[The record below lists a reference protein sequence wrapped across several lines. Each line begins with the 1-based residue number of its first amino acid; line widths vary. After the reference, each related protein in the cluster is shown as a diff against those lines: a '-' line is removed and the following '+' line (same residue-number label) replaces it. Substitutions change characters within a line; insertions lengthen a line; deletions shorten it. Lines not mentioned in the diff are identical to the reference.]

1 MTKARRARRIVARVA
16 AGLAVLSAALVGT
29 VYAFGQGSWEAG
41 LARITKSA
49 VFWYMGLDGPLLDF
63 WGKPFVWV
71 EANAT
76 HAFVGSA
83 FEVQVFELPADGKLR
98 SVSRIPVGGVVHDMA
113 LRGDVLYLS
122 AGDGGLV
129 VLDVSNPASPEVLR
143 TLRGFGY
150 TFGLALHGDQLYTTE
165 RAEGLRIFDVSR
177 PRRPRQIGA
186 YPDLQATNDVV
197 VSEDGSHLYV
207 ADAERGLV
215 VLDVTAPGTL
225 VERSAV
231 ALPADAPAPP
241 IPPIDPP
248 PLSLQARDGYVYMAA
263 VNYDLVVADVR
274 DPSTPRIAATLTL
287 PGDSMDV
294 RLHGHFAYLAQE
306 PVGVAVV
313 DVSNPA
319 APRELSIVDLPGCP
333 HALALSGE
341 RAVVTLVGQGLAA
354 IDLSNPEAPRVLSQ
368 FLPEGE
374 ARNVQLAGGF
384 AFLARGSGGLE
395 TYDLREPAPPRL
407 IAQRPTRDFLYDVT
421 LDPPYAYLSEGQFG
435 FTILDISDPRS
446 AQALATLKTPEHAF
460 SITLDD
466 TTAYT
471 AEGMYGYVAVDAA
484 NRSAPRI
491 IGFGEKD
498 GYVIAAHAIG
508 DTLALGDFGA
518 MRLLDISAPDT
529 EPRLLWQGPRLVTRM
544 VHAGTLLY
552 LVTHSGT
559 LEIVDLADPEH
570 PVQRGRVSLP
580 GHAYGISLQNG
591 LAAVA
596 GGEDG
601 IWLVDVRD
609 ADAPRQLG
617 HTATRGRAWGVAL
630 DGELLYVADGLAGLT
645 VVNVAD
651 PSAPALVSAP

>member
-16 AGLAVLSAALVGT
+16 AGLAMLSAVLVGT
-29 VYAFGQGSWEAG
+29 VYALGQGSWEAG

-76 HAFVGSA
+76 HAFAGGA
-83 FEVQVFELPADGKLR
+83 FEVRVFELPADGDLR

-129 VLDVSNPASPEVLR
+129 VLDVSNPSSPEVLM

-165 RAEGLRIFDVSR
+165 RAEGLRIFDISR

-186 YPDLQATNDVV
+186 YRDLRATNDVV
-197 VSEDGSHLYV
+197 VSEDGAQLFV

-215 VLDVTAPGTL
+215 VLDVTAPGAL

-231 ALPADAPAPP
+231 ALPAAAKPPP

-263 VNYDLVVADVR
+263 VNQDLVVVDVR
-274 DPSTPRIAATLTL
+274 DLSAPRIAATLDL

-294 RLHGHFAYLAQE
+294 RLYGHFAYLAQE
-306 PVGVAVV
+306 PIGVAVV
-313 DVSNPA
+313 DISNPA
-319 APRELSIVDLPGCP
+319 APRELSIVELPGCP
-333 HALALSGE
+333 HALALSE
-341 RAVVTLVGQGLAA
+341 QRAVVTLVGQGLAL
-354 IDLSNPEAPRVLSQ
+354 IDLSNPEAPRFVSQ
-368 FLPEGE
+368 FLPEAE
-374 ARNVQLAGGF
+374 ARNVQIADGF

-395 TYDLREPAPPRL
+395 TYDVHEPAHPRL
-407 IAQRPTRDFLYDVT
+407 IAQRPTRDYLYDVT
-421 LDPPYAYLSEGQFG
+421 VDPPYAYLAEGQSG

-471 AEGMYGYVAVDAA
+471 AEGMYGYVAVDTAD
-484 NRSAPRI
+484 RSVPRI
-491 IGFGEKD
+491 VGFGEKD
-498 GYVIAAHAIG
+498 GYVIAAHAVG
-508 DTLALGDFGA
+508 GTLALADFGA
-518 MRLLDISAPDT
+518 LRLLDMSAT
-529 EPRLLWQGPRLVTRM
+529 GAAPRLVWQGPRLVTRM
-544 VHAGTLLY
+544 VHEGTLLY
-552 LVTHSGT
+552 LVTHRGT
-559 LEIVDLADPEH
+559 LEIVDLADPDH

-580 GHAYGISLQNG
+580 GHAYGLSVQNG

-601 IWLVDVRD
+601 VWLVDVRD
-609 ADAPRQLG
+609 ADAPRRLG

-630 DGELLYVADGLAGLT
+630 EDELLYVADGLAGLT
-645 VVNVAD
+645 VVNVANTA
-651 PSAPALVSAP
+651 APALVSAP